1 MQPLTSFQAKYLRG
15 RAHRLKTVVLVGQ
28 KGISASLLASLQ
40 EALNVHELI
49 KVRFVDLKDRGAKA
63 ECLAEIE
70 RRTGSCLAGQIGH
83 TAILYRPHPDPDKR
97 KISLPAKGD

>member
-15 RAHRLKTVVLVGQ
+15 RAHRIKPVVLVGQ
-28 KGISASLLASLQ
+28 KGITAPLLSSLR
-40 EALNVHELI
+40 EALNAHELI

-70 RRTGSCLAGQIGH
+70 RRTGSRLAGQIGH

-97 KISLPAKGD
+97 RIALPVKGG